1 MTLNY
6 QIAKEK
12 MLSSS
17 LDDECLDFFEKND
30 YKLEAAYCYL
40 FEDNLKKAKEYFE
53 SLSDSDIRA
62 KWGFFLVNLIEGKVY
77 EYPTYFEL
85 RNFLE
90 IDINLLISYYK
101 GDYVEKIAGY
111 ADFLFTINPEVN
123 KFIGRVFWNNDLKP
137 QAMFFLDRAKSYFY
151 KDPELHYLLASIY
164 YRENNI
170 EKAEQAANDCLN
182 ILPNY
187 YPAVNLLQKINR
199 N

>member
-1 MTLNY
+1 MTINY
-6 QIAKEK
+6 QIARKK

-17 LDDECLDFFEKND
+17 LDNECIHFFEKNG

-40 FEDNLKKAKEYFE
+40 FENNLKKAKKYFA
-53 SLSDSDIRA
+53 SLRDNDIRA
-62 KWGFFLVNLIEGKVY
+62 KWGEFIVNLIEGRIY

-111 ADFLFTINPEVN
+111 ADFLSTINPEVH

-151 KDPELHYLLASIY
+151 HDPELHYLLASIY
-164 YRENNI
+164 YQEDNI
-170 EKAEQAANDCLN
+170 KKAEQAANDCLR
-182 ILPNY
+182 ILPDY
-187 YPAVNLLQKINR
+187 YPAISLLQKIKSN
-199 N
+199 